1 MLTHPQAEQCLIQL
15 FSLWICC
22 CFPQG
27 AAGKKPVSKGLK
39 DDEDKSGP
47 LFILIAN
54 AKEQRIKEEKQLKV
68 PVDGKTAIGHVF
80 VDFLIVG
87 VSFGLLDFVLD
98 SWSLKTWNLRT
109 KVIIYLFIYKLKFKL
124 NIRYCSVCSALNTT
138 MKQRTNLTWS
148 DRKLTYSTTHQ
159 KNRSPIKEHKFYWH
173 RQRLRLWNETYTIW
187 WSKYAGCTADVK
199 V

>member
-1 MLTHPQAEQCLIQL
+1 MCQTSALQPALHNTSYISSFCSVLLTSSSSLHLTLENITMLTHPQAEQCLIQL

-109 KVIIYLFIYKLKFKL
+109 KVIIYLFISWNL
-124 NIRYCSVCSALNTT
+124 N
-138 MKQRTNLTWS
+138 
-148 DRKLTYSTTHQ
+148 
-159 KNRSPIKEHKFYWH
+159 
-173 RQRLRLWNETYTIW
+173 
-187 WSKYAGCTADVK
+187 
-199 V
+199 